1 MLHLGDRFGRMA
13 EIPLEA
19 SLCVGIV
26 LTQNIHKYNC
36 KASQTKDWGNI
47 VPQGMKSALVL

>member
-1 MLHLGDRFGRMA
+1 MLHSGDRFGRMA

-26 LTQNIHKYNC
+26 LTQNIHKCNC